1 MDAGNFLGG
10 RVGVSDIQGEGALAR
25 LVRAATGLSEE
36 SQRYLAMIADRLRVS
51 EGLPLFDDAG
61 DLRECGDGP
70 ARTADADGRAVPRQ
84 DHAGD

>member
-10 RVGVSDIQGEGALAR
+10 RVGLSNVEDVGGSALLR

-61 DLRECGDGP
+61 ELRERGDGP
-70 ARTADADGRAVPRQ
+70 APAGYATDGRS
-84 DHAGD
+84 